1 MKVTTMGQQPRAYSI
16 HVYPAYPGS
25 FLKIINKILD
35 QKVCLQEDEVGFPA
49 FLFSFSVLVL
59 PLFFSLW
66 FVLPTVIKIENNN
79 TLELFTVY
87 ISAKN
92 QTFKVTCIIP
102 WENSPPLPCHK
113 YNEII
118 PCNCSY
124 NATIGHQLISPNLV
138 VFLSLNKVL
147 LVCTL

>member
-66 FVLPTVIKIENNN
+66 FVLPRVIKIENNIYMWHFGTFYSVHICKKSNLQSYMHHSLREFTTPPLSQIQWNN
-79 TLELFTVY
+79 TLQLQLQRY
-87 ISAKN
+87 Y
-92 QTFKVTCIIP
+92 
-102 WENSPPLPCHK
+102 WPPV
-113 YNEII
+113 
-118 PCNCSY
+118 
-124 NATIGHQLISPNLV
+124 NL
-138 VFLSLNKVL
+138 
-147 LVCTL
+147 T